1 MANKKWWVC
10 PKCGH
15 NEFETGEIRVA
26 GGFWSRI
33 FDVQAEKYGAVT
45 CINCT
50 YTEFYKGQKSSTL
63 ESIFDLF
70 TS

>member
-1 MANKKWWVC
+1 MANEKWVC

-33 FDVQAEKYGAVT
+33 FDVQGKNMV
-45 CINCT
+45 
-50 YTEFYKGQKSSTL
+50 L
-63 ESIFDLF
+63 
-70 TS
+70 

>member
-1 MANKKWWVC
+1 MANEKWVC

-15 NEFETGEIRVA
+15 NEFEAGEIRVA

-33 FDVQAEKYGAVT
+33 FDVQGRKYGAVT
-45 CINCT
+45 CTNCT

-63 ESIFDLF
+63 ENIFDLF